1 MPLLIKAGSG
11 KSELPE
17 LFLHY
22 YSLQLAGR
30 FAADLFFCNIS
41 GSGPG
46 QIKVQ
51 HECSH
56 D

>member
-22 YSLQLAGR
+22 YSLQLAGW
-30 FAADLFFCNIS
+30 FAADFFFL
-41 GSGPG
+41 
-46 QIKVQ
+46 Q
-51 HECSH
+51 HIRPRAGTDTGEA
-56 D
+56 

>member
-22 YSLQLAGR
+22 YSLQLAGW
-30 FAADLFFCNIS
+30 FAADFFCNIS
-41 GSGPG
+41 GPGPG
-46 QIKVQ
+46 QIQVK
-51 HECSH
+51 HEWSH